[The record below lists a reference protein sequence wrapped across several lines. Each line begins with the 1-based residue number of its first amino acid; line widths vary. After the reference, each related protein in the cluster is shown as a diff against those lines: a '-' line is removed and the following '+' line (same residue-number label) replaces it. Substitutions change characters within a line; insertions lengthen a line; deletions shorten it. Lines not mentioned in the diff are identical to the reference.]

1 MFVLHNSKQKEIF
14 FSVFFV
20 FITITQKFIFTY
32 ITYIPTEVLIISGLI
47 YVDNFWGYVG
57 NLLYL
62 HFSLV
67 FYVFGL

>member
-20 FITITQKFIFTY
+20 FMVITQKFIFTY
-32 ITYIPTEVLIISGLI
+32 ITYTPTEVLIISGLI

-57 NLLYL
+57 NLFYLY
-62 HFSLV
+62 FSLV